1 MSDCQYLKARQAAAK
16 AALFE
21 GAKKEFME
29 TGACAPVMATAPDTG
44 KDYVIFDLELI
55 PMHEANQI
63 IADAADAAR
72 ELMESAQ

>member
-1 MSDCQYLKARQAAAK
+1 
-16 AALFE
+16 
-21 GAKKEFME
+21 
-29 TGACAPVMATAPDTG
+29 MATAPDTG

>member
-1 MSDCQYLKARQAAAK
+1 MSDCEYLKARQGAAR

-21 GAKKEFME
+21 GAKKEFMK

-63 IADAADAAR
+63 IADAADAAS
-72 ELMESAQ
+72 EAIK